1 MTDWTNCDW
10 TECDLSPIS
19 EASFP
24 VHCDQCAHHLTGL
37 GDTGSCPKCGEPFS
51 RRRRLWE
58 TYGPEAFALPDTDA
72 SDPASDRF
80 IRVLLTV
87 LIAVLLMPIVV
98 SIYKSLFGT
107 VDVLY
112 TLIAW
117 AVVAIAAGWIVLTR
131 YDATIHSATDA
142 DP

>member
-1 MTDWTNCDW
+1 MTDWSNCDW

-19 EASFP
+19 ETSFP
-24 VHCDQCAHHLTGL
+24 VRCDRCAHHLL
-37 GDTGSCPKCGEPFS
+37 GDTGSCPNCGEPFS

-58 TYGPEAFALPDTDA
+58 TYGPEAFALPDTA
-72 SDPASDRF
+72 AADPVPDRF
-80 IRVLLTV
+80 VRVLLTV

-117 AVVAIAAGWIVLTR
+117 AVVATSAGWIVLAR
-131 YDATIHSATDA
+131 LDATTDSTADA